1 MFGITSVEGPLA
13 RLEEKVQNT
22 KSSLPVTQY
31 DAIEQATVEQRSR
44 LVDLLV
50 RVENR
55 MAQLADII
63 KEKTEMK
70 LNNCQIR
77 VIDIETELEMGLE
90 SNVELDRLRK
100 QNQYTKE
107 LKLNLDNVKSEFE
120 QLRDVQLKAV
130 KIGLPTSE
138 QEELSCLT
146 NEIETLIQS
155 VSALCHVKLDKLG
168 ELLKRRIELWHRGK
182 ELDTWMT
189 QAEGRRSERVRHFPV
204 NPDKMAKIISQYK
217 GFTRELLARQKPL
230 ETLAADSGSLQVCF
244 LYF

>member
-1 MFGITSVEGPLA
+1 
-13 RLEEKVQNT
+13 
-22 KSSLPVTQY
+22 
-31 DAIEQATVEQRSR
+31 
-44 LVDLLV
+44 
-50 RVENR
+50 
-55 MAQLADII
+55 
-63 KEKTEMK
+63 
-70 LNNCQIR
+70 
-77 VIDIETELEMGLE
+77 MGLE

-189 QAEGRRSERVRHFPV
+189 QAEGRLSERVRHFPV

-230 ETLAADSGSLQVCF
+230 ETLAADSGSLQVRYFIF
-244 LYF
+244 LKFKTKILIRFSWTTI